1 MTDQKPVFEGLDLML
16 EGNAQLHSCFWT
28 ALEELGITF
37 EALQKAHATATHD
50 LSSRERRREANRASA
65 AVSRTR
71 KRARVQDL
79 EARVDALQ
87 RQVQELTDANL
98 ELRRVLRREDGTAT

>member
-1 MTDQKPVFEGLDLML
+1 ML

-37 EALQKAHATATHD
+37 EALQKAHAD
-50 LSSRERRREANRASA
+50 LSSRERRRREANRASA

-71 KRARVQDL
+71 KRARVQAL

>member
-1 MTDQKPVFEGLDLML
+1 MTDQKHVFEDLDLML
-16 EGNAQLHSCFWT
+16 VGSAQLHSCFWT

-37 EALQKAHATATHD
+37 EALQKAHAMHGQSAH
-50 LSSRERRREANRASA
+50 ERRRQANRASA

-79 EARVDALQ
+79 EARVNLLQ
-87 RQVQELTDANL
+87 QQVQELTDANL
-98 ELRRVLRREDGTAT
+98 ELRRALRREDGTAT